1 MSSIDFASLLL
12 RLALGGMIV
21 LHGLNKMKS
30 KSSLNGTGQWFASI
44 GMRHPQKQAL
54 LAAVTETLS
63 GLLILLGLITP
74 LACAA
79 LISTMIV
86 AIVVSHRNSGFFI
99 FNEGQGW
106 EYCAF
111 ISVTAL
117 ALASMGAGDY
127 SIDHALN
134 IFHAGWFPLALCAA
148 IAVAGSTLHLALFYR
163 PTSKQ

>member
-117 ALASMGAGDY
+117 ALASTGSGDY

>member
-1 MSSIDFASLLL
+1 MSSTDFASLLL
-12 RLALGGMIV
+12 RLALGGMII

-44 GMRHPQKQAL
+44 GMRHPARQAL
-54 LAAVTETLS
+54 LAALTETFG
-63 GLLILLGLITP
+63 GLFIILGLFTP

-86 AIVVSHRNSGFFI
+86 AIVVSHRKCGFFI

-106 EYCAF
+106 EYCGF
-111 ISVTAL
+111 IIMTAL
-117 ALASMGAGDY
+117 ALATTGSGKY
-127 SIDHALN
+127 SLDHALDVFTN
-134 IFHAGWFPLALCAA
+134 GWTSVALCAA

-163 PTSKQ
+163 PTSK

>member
-79 LISTMIV
+79 LISTMLV

-106 EYCAF
+106 ESCAF
-111 ISVTAL
+111 ICVTAL
-117 ALASMGAGDY
+117 ALASMGSGDY

-163 PTSKQ
+163 PLSK